1 MVREGRRVFLA
12 PPKTDSSVR
21 TIYITPE
28 TAALLRRRRTEDESQ
43 GGHERPNTVG
53 TVFPSTA
60 GKLWEIRGAT
70 RKMRAVFDHE
80 DVNVPWATTHTLRH
94 TMITDSSKA
103 GVPLSEISQKA
114 GHRRAAT
121 TLGYFDTKTPSTT
134 VGARLEEHRKASRSS
149 KFSEAK

>member
-1 MVREGRRVFLA
+1 MFLA